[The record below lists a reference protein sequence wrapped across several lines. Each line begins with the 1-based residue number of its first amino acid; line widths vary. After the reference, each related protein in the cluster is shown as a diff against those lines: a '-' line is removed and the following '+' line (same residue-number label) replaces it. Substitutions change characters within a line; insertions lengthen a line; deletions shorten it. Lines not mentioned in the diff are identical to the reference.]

1 MKWYYFFFGEIYG
14 KLYSYI
20 YKCNHKKCL
29 KLDYIVLYAKTIK
42 IIFY

>member
-1 MKWYYFFFGEIYG
+1 MKWYFFFLGEKYC

-42 IIFY
+42 MIFY